1 MNHDKISAL
10 VEALPYILKFHG
22 KKVLVKFGG
31 SAMLTDEG
39 LEMFAQDVVVLQKM
53 GMKPIVVHGGGPE
66 INRAMERMGKKARK
80 VNGLRVTD
88 SETLE
93 IAEMV
98 LVGKINSGLVSR
110 IQKHGGKAVGISGKA
125 DGMLLS
131 TRLEP
136 VATRGSDG
144 KQTMVDLGH
153 VGEVTR
159 VNSRLV
165 DLLCDNGFIPVL
177 SPIGSD
183 SEGNSLNL
191 NADTAA
197 AVMASAVG
205 AEKLVLMT
213 DVPGVLRRPGDLT
226 SVISHLKVS
235 EIDQMIEEGTIS
247 GGMIPK
253 IQAARDSLD
262 AGVGSVHILDG
273 KLEHSLLVEIFTDEG
288 IGTMII
294 DDRQSQGAGQPAE
307 AAVRLENDPQAP
319 VADTPSGKVQT

>member
-1 MNHDKISAL
+1 MNPDRIQAL
-10 VEALPYILKFHG
+10 VEALPYILRFYG
-22 KKVLVKFGG
+22 KKILVKFGG
-31 SAMLTDEG
+31 SAMLTEEG
-39 LEMFAQDVVVLQKM
+39 QDKFAQDVVVLQKT
-53 GMKPIVVHGGGPE
+53 GMRPIVVHGGGPE
-66 INRAMERMGKKARK
+66 ITRAMERMGKEARK

-110 IQKHGGKAVGISGKA
+110 IQKYGGKAVGISGKA

-131 TRLEP
+131 TRLDP
-136 VATRGSDG
+136 VKTKGSDG

-153 VGEVTR
+153 VGEVSK

-177 SPIGSD
+177 SPIGVD
-183 SEGNSLNL
+183 ADGNSLNL

-197 AVMASAVG
+197 AKMATAVG

-213 DVPGVLRRPGDLT
+213 DVPGVFREPGNVA
-226 SVISHLKVS
+226 SVISRLKVS
-235 EIDQMIEEGTIS
+235 EIDPMIEEGIIS

-253 IQAARDSLD
+253 IQASRDALAS
-262 AGVGSVHILDG
+262 GVGSVHILDG
-273 KLEHSLLVEIFTDEG
+273 KLDHSLLLEIFTDEG
-288 IGTMII
+288 IGTMIV
-294 DDRQSQGAGQPAE
+294 DE
-307 AAVRLENDPQAP
+307 
-319 VADTPSGKVQT
+319 

>member
-1 MNHDKISAL
+1 MDPHMISAL
-10 VEALPYILKFHG
+10 VEALPYILRFHG

-31 SAMLTDEG
+31 SAMLTETG
-39 LEMFAQDVVVLQKM
+39 LENFAQDVVVLQKT
-53 GMKPIVVHGGGPE
+53 GMLPIIVHGGGPE
-66 INRAMERMGKKARK
+66 ISRAMERAGKQALK

-98 LVGKINSGLVSR
+98 LVGKINPGLVSK
-110 IQKHGGKAVGISGKA
+110 IQKYGGKAVGISGKA

-136 VATRGSDG
+136 VMTRGSDG
-144 KQTMVDLGH
+144 RQTEVDLGH
-153 VGEVTR
+153 VGQVSK
-159 VNSRLV
+159 VNPRLV
-165 DLLCDNGFIPVL
+165 DLLCLNGFIPVL
-177 SPIGSD
+177 SPIGVD
-183 SEGNSLNL
+183 ADGNSLNL

-197 AVMASAVG
+197 ARLASALG

-213 DVPGVLRRPGDLT
+213 DVPGVLREPGNPA
-226 SVISHLKVS
+226 SVLSRLLAS
-235 EIDQMIEEGTIS
+235 EIGPMIEDGIIT

-253 IQAARDSLD
+253 LQASRDALA

-273 KLEHSLLVEIFTDEG
+273 KLDHSLLLEVFTDEG

-294 DDRQSQGAGQPAE
+294 GG
-307 AAVRLENDPQAP
+307 
-319 VADTPSGKVQT
+319 

>member
-1 MNHDKISAL
+1 MNQDKISAL
-10 VEALPYILKFHG
+10 VEALPYILRFHG

-39 LEMFAQDVVVLQKM
+39 LEKFAVDVVVLQKM

-66 INRAMERMGKKARK
+66 INRAMERMGKKACK
-80 VNGLRVTD
+80 VNGLRITD

-98 LVGKINSGLVSR
+98 LVGKINSGLVSS
-110 IQKHGGKAVGISGKA
+110 IQRHGGKAVGISGKA

-136 VATRGSDG
+136 VSTRGSDG

-153 VGEVTR
+153 VGEVTK

-165 DLLCDNGFIPVL
+165 DLLSDNGFIPVL

-183 SEGNSLNL
+183 AEGHSLNL

-197 AVMASAVG
+197 ARMASAIG
-205 AEKLVLMT
+205 AEKLVMMT
-213 DVPGVLRRPGDLT
+213 DVPGVLRRPGDLS

-235 EIDQMIEEGTIS
+235 EIDPMIEEGIIS

-253 IQAARDSLD
+253 IQAARDALAS
-262 AGVGSVHILDG
+262 GVGSVHILDG
-273 KLEHSLLVEIFTDEG
+273 KLDHSLLVEIFTDEG

-294 DDRQSQGAGQPAE
+294 DDRQKQGTGQHTDSSGRVDGE
-307 AAVRLENDPQAP
+307 PQSP
-319 VADTPSGKVQT
+319 LADIPSGNVHI